1 MFILKYLE
9 NSDAACTSEVELF
22 ATESEA
28 HSKMETQYEATV
40 RLLGGNFLSE
50 EPADADE
57 ASRWSTIGKEYACVQ
72 DGIDSYRW
80 EIIED
85 DRFIPR
91 SEN

>member
-22 ATESEA
+22 ATEAEA

-50 EPADADE
+50 ELD
-57 ASRWSTIGKEYACVQ
+57 SWN
-72 DGIDSYRW
+72 GIPFGAMRPPDCMRMQ
-80 EIIED
+80 IILSMPMMHCM
-85 DRFIPR
+85 RFGCYF
-91 SEN
+91 

>member
-22 ATESEA
+22 ATEVEA

-57 ASRWSTIGKEYACVQ
+57 SSRW
-72 DGIDSYRW
+72 
-80 EIIED
+80 
-85 DRFIPR
+85 
-91 SEN
+91 

>member
-9 NSDAACTSEVELF
+9 NSDATCSSDVELF
-22 ATESEA
+22 AAEAEA
-28 HSKMETQYEATV
+28 HSKMEAQYEATV

-57 ASRWSTIGKEYACVQ
+57 SSRWSTVGEEYAYVQ
-72 DGIDSYRW
+72 DEIDSYRW

-85 DRFIPR
+85 DRFVPR
-91 SEN
+91 S

>member
-22 ATESEA
+22 ATEAEA

-57 ASRWSTIGKEYACVQ
+57 ASCWSTIGVQ

-85 DRFIPR
+85 DRFVPR